1 MFKPVDT
8 KVNFPELEEQILKF
22 WSDSNIYQKSLD
34 QRQDAPSFVFF
45 EGPPTANGKP
55 HPGHCLTRAM
65 KDLFPRYKTMK
76 GFRCERKAGWD
87 THGLPVEVEVG
98 KGLGIHSKEEI
109 EEYGIEPFIQ
119 LCQKSVWQYMQQWEQ
134 LTERLGFWLRL
145 DEAYVTYHQS
155 YVESVWWSLK
165 SLFDRGL
172 LYQGHKIVWWWAQGG
187 TALSSG
193 EVGEGYREV
202 ADPSVFVLF
211 PLLDRENTSLLVWT
225 TTPWTLPSNQFAA
238 VHEEIEY
245 ATVYDAELDT
255 HIVLA
260 ADLVEA
266 IGGKLKRE
274 LTVQSTCKG
283 SELVG
288 VRYQPPFDYFYKE
301 QGEKTGQ
308 LKDGGEQHVAWRI
321 TSADFVTTKSGSGAV
336 HEAPA
341 FGEVDYELLVD
352 EQKRFADDSGP
363 QMICAVGP
371 NGQFTEAA
379 PEFEGMWVKDADKPI
394 IRDLK
399 ERGLLYFQEQY
410 LHDYPFCWR
419 ADQDPLIQYPRQ
431 SWFIRTTEFK
441 DAMLANNS
449 KINWLPEHIKNGRFG
464 NFLESN
470 VDWTLSRERFW
481 GTPLPIWVCEQTG
494 KKEAISSYDEL
505 LDKPDVQGTEFWE
518 NAKAKDPE
526 LCEDLK
532 VHKPYIDEVTY
543 QSPFD
548 ANSRMRRVTEV
559 IDCWYD
565 SGSMPFAQWGFP
577 NSGGESFDSQFP
589 ADFISEAID
598 QTRGWF
604 YSLTAIST
612 MLFGE
617 KGQAKQEQEYP
628 HPFRNCIVLGLM
640 QAQPYFCAKCD
651 AQKKEARYLE
661 ELDKCPECGG
671 KITRKTEKMSKKL
684 RNYREPQEIFN
695 MYGADALRWYFF
707 ANQPPW
713 TNIIYSEQAIKES
726 IPEFL
731 LRFWNIYSFFVK
743 YAEAD
748 RFLPGELIR
757 EVVGNLDSESL
768 ASADSYRPV
777 SKRSELDRWIL
788 SELAMTV
795 DIVSQRMDAYDNY
808 TACKRLTQFVEG
820 LSNWYLRLSRQRFWS
835 TDKADPDKLDA
846 YWTLFECLLTTC
858 KLIAPFVPFTSEN
871 IWKNLSSVFEGA
883 TDSIHLCDYPTV
895 NESWVDQ
902 KLSER
907 MSLLREVASLG
918 RSARADAKLKVR
930 QPLSGVTVALNEST
944 HQQWLEGQ
952 EQLLKQ
958 ELNIKNITYTTNAT
972 EFVTYQVVPNFKSLG
987 PRVGKLM
994 PKVKKALGEAEG
1006 GDLLRALETDGKI
1019 TLQLGDE
1026 TAELQSEDI
1035 EVRLLAKEG
1044 WAAAQ
1049 GAGCVVAL
1057 STELTP
1063 ELIRE
1068 GKARDVVRLVNDYRK
1083 QRDLQ
1088 LSDKIHLFVSTEH
1101 DELNQAIQ
1109 EHQAYICAETLAE
1122 TIAIGEEITDPLLI
1136 EQTLGEATLKLFLT
1150 VVENQ
1155 VSNR

>member
-1 MFKPVDT
+1 MFNPVDNN
-8 KVNFPELEEQILKF
+8 VNFPELEEQILKF
-22 WSDSNIYQKSLD
+22 WRDGEIYEKSLA
-34 QRQDAPSFVFF
+34 QREGAENFVFF

-98 KGLGIHSKEEI
+98 KGLGIHSKEQI

-119 LCQKSVWQYMQQWEQ
+119 LCQKSVWQYMKQWEE

-211 PLLDRENTSLLVWT
+211 PLLDQENTSLLVWT

-238 VHEEIEY
+238 VHDEIEY
-245 ATVYDAELDT
+245 ATVYDAELDQN
-255 HIVLA
+255 IVLA
-260 ADLVEA
+260 AELVETL
-266 IGGKLKRE
+266 GTKLKRE
-274 LTVQSTCKG
+274 LSVKSTCMGKD
-283 SELVG
+283 LVG
-288 VRYQPPFDYFYKE
+288 KRYRPPFDYYYKD
-301 QGEKTGQ
+301 QGELKGQ

-341 FGEVDYELLVD
+341 FGEVDYELLIE
-352 EQKRFADDSGP
+352 EQKRFVDDSGP

-371 NGQFTEAA
+371 NGQFTDEA
-379 PEFEGMWVKDADKPI
+379 PEYAGTWVKDADKPI
-394 IRDLK
+394 IRELK

-419 ADQDPLIQYPRQ
+419 ADQDPLIQYPRK
-431 SWFIRTTEFK
+431 SWFIRTTEYK

-449 KINWLPEHIKNGRFG
+449 NINWLPEHIKEGRFG
-464 NFLESN
+464 KFLESN

-481 GTPLPIWVCEQTG
+481 GTPLPIWVCDKSG
-494 KKEAISSYDEL
+494 KKEAIGNYQEL
-505 LDKPDVQGTEFWE
+505 LGKPGLQGTEVWE

-548 ANSRMRRVTEV
+548 ESGRMRRVTEV

-565 SGSMPFAQWGFP
+565 SGSMPFAQWGYP
-577 NSGGESFDSQFP
+577 QKNAPTLDQQFP

-617 KGQAKQEQEYP
+617 RGEPKNDVTYP
-628 HPFRNCIVLGLM
+628 HPFKNCIVLGLM
-640 QAQPYFCAKCD
+640 QAETYFCAKCD
-651 AQKKEARYLE
+651 SQKKPARYLE
-661 ELDKCPECGG
+661 EIKKCPECGG
-671 KITRKTEKMSKKL
+671 KIKRKTEKMSKKL
-684 RNYREPQEIFN
+684 RNYREPREIFDR
-695 MYGADALRWYFF
+695 YGADALRWYFF

-713 TNIIYSEQAIKES
+713 TNIIYSERAIKES

-731 LRFWNIYSFFVK
+731 LRLWNVYSFFVN
-743 YAEAD
+743 YSQAD
-748 RFLPGELIR
+748 DFAPDQHLTGT
-757 EVVGNLDSESL
+757 VGNLEPANL
-768 ASADSYRPV
+768 AAADSYRSV
-777 SKRSELDRWIL
+777 DQRCELDRWIM
-788 SELAMTV
+788 SELADTV
-795 DIVSQRMDAYDNY
+795 EFVTARMDAYDNY
-808 TACKRLTQFVEG
+808 TACRRLTQFVEG
-820 LSNWYLRLSRQRFWS
+820 LSNWYLRLSRPRFWS
-835 TDKADPDKLDA
+835 SDKTDPDKLDA
-846 YWTLFECLLTTC
+846 YWTLFECLTTVC
-858 KLIAPFVPFTSEN
+858 KMIAPFTPFVAEN
-871 IWKNLSSVFEGA
+871 IWNNLSGVFEGA
-883 TDSIHLCDYPTV
+883 TESVHLCDYPATV
-895 NESWVDQ
+895 PEWANPE
-902 KLSER
+902 LSER
-907 MSLLREVASLG
+907 MALLREIASLG
-918 RSARADAKLKVR
+918 RSTRAEAKLKVR
-930 QPLSGVTVALNEST
+930 QPLKGVTVALNEAK
-944 HQQWLEGQ
+944 HQDWLAGQ
-952 EQLLKQ
+952 EELLKQ
-958 ELNIKNITYTTNAT
+958 ELNVKSITYTSDAA
-972 EFVTYQVVPNFKSLG
+972 EFVSYQVVPNFKSLG

-994 PKVKKALGEAEG
+994 PQVKKALTTADGSAF
-1006 GDLLRALETDGKI
+1006 LKSLTETGKI
-1019 TLQLGDE
+1019 VLEVEQTQL
-1026 TAELQSEDI
+1026 ELTPDDI
-1035 EVRLLAKEG
+1035 EVRLNAKEG
-1044 WAAAQ
+1044 WVAAE
-1049 GAGCVVAL
+1049 GAGCVVVL

-1068 GKARDVVRLVNDYRK
+1068 GKARDLVRLVNDYRK
-1083 QRDLQ
+1083 HRDLQ
-1088 LSDKIHLFVSTEH
+1088 LSDKIELVLCTEDVELRQSIEEHLDYIKRETQAISVVFV
-1101 DELNQAIQ
+1101 DELKEA
-1109 EHQAYICAETLAE
+1109 LAVE
-1122 TIAIGEEITDPLLI
+1122 KQIGDAVI
-1136 EQTLGEATLKLFLT
+1136 KLFLN
-1150 VVENQ
+1150 VA
-1155 VSNR
+1155 